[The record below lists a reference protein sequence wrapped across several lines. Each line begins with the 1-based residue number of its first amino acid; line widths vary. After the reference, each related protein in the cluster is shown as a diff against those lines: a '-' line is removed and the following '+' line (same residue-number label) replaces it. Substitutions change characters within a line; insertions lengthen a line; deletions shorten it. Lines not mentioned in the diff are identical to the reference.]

1 MHQLQIQICA
11 AVNENEGDA
20 IQAYGGNK
28 SAGLR
33 VRKALR
39 EIEMHCVD
47 MRNAL
52 FDQPLRK
59 ATDGR
64 RKKKVDGVEG
74 ADPAVEG
81 AKEDGVN
88 AQSDDALDDLNEEYD
103 REVDS
108 DVECDVETGR
118 PSYTPPSER
127 GNGVHEYQFLKKD
140 ADVGEHPWPLGLHQS
155 GVRLDLN
162 GQMQAPMQGPA
173 YVTPPPQYGE
183 QRKWTPAVVHLDRD

>member
-1 MHQLQIQICA
+1 
-11 AVNENEGDA
+11 VNENEGDA

-81 AKEDGVN
+81 GAKEDGVD

-108 DVECDVETGR
+108 DVECDADTGR
-118 PSYTPPSER
+118 PASTPPSER

-140 ADVGEHPWPLGLHQS
+140 TDVGEHPWPHGLHQT

-162 GQMQAPMQGPA
+162 GQMQGTPPV
-173 YVTPPPQYGE
+173 YVTPSPQYGE
-183 QRKWTPAVVHLDRD
+183 RKWPPAVVHLDRD